1 MSPGTPVPGE
11 DTPQKSRPAGGR
23 LWECCVGAMR
33 YERVTSSASPIFT
46 SGRPAK
52 SVSNVRKFSN
62 TGEILLF
69 VFNLGGTQLPGFSN

>member
-11 DTPQKSRPAGGR
+11 DTPQKSRPAGGW

-46 SGRPAK
+46 SGRPA
-52 SVSNVRKFSN
+52 SM
-62 TGEILLF
+62 
-69 VFNLGGTQLPGFSN
+69 VFEEPT